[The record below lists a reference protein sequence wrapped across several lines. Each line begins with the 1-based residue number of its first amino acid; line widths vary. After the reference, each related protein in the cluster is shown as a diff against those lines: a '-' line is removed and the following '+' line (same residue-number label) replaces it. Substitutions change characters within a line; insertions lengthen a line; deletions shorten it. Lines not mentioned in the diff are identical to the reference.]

1 MTASVL
7 ILRQTLV
14 EGLDQYKALG
24 YSGLTVGTAIV
35 YRQADQPARLA
46 IVKVE
51 RACRREGIGRALMQR
66 IVSDNVATGMVGVI
80 DPLEKSLSREALAK
94 FYRKCGATITT
105 RGRCTWAARP

>member
-1 MTASVL
+1 MSEPV
-7 ILRQTLV
+7 IVRQTLV

-24 YSGLTVGTAIV
+24 YAGLTIGTAIV

-51 RACRREGIGRALMQR
+51 RACRREGVGRALVQR
-66 IVSDNVATGMVGVI
+66 IASDNVATGMVGVI

-94 FYRKCGATITT
+94 FYRKCGATITA